1 MNTQMPSPEGDLPWG
16 GYGSLAAQV
25 DALRR
30 ARLRVAETFEVTGR
44 GRYVQG
50 SIAEGE
56 VSIGM
61 VLLAQLEK
69 WPNVVVSVPIRSV
82 EGIRSDSN
90 QDVVALGV
98 GDVAQVTSG
107 YAILLEPG
115 TVIDVLEHAP
125 AA

>member
-30 ARLRVAETFEVTGR
+30 ARFRVAETFEVTGR
-44 GRYVQG
+44 GRYVRG

-115 TVIDVLEHAP
+115 TVIDVLVHAP

>member
-1 MNTQMPSPEGDLPWG
+1 MPSPEGDLPWG

>member
-30 ARLRVAETFEVTGR
+30 ARFRVAETFEVTGR
-44 GRYVQG
+44 GRYVRG